1 MQFENSLNA
10 HKSFFMLQSNRGNSL
25 NWLKSIKGKNL
36 SKYKTDDID
45 HMLKKIRRTKP
56 KQIGY
61 VMEDLDEQ
69 IRQLRK
75 AVEYI
80 KIHQSYYISA
90 IETEKQS
97 LYQCTKQLENAKRFS
112 GKNDSSDFSV
122 NLVRN
127 LQRELAL
134 LENNIRAK
142 QKEIEEIRNSPKYF
156 EFIENFVL
164 VERYKRE
171 NEQLEQN
178 EDELKNGE
186 GNSKKLNE
194 KELKSKIHVKENK
207 LGKLSEYLKEIDK
220 EILALKSC
228 KNIEKID
235 KSMNDQDAQNS
246 NEKLHEQESL
256 IIQYKKE
263 IQAVD
268 ETLAKVEENDDAF
281 RTSKKIMAL
290 LAYVKV
296 YMELFH
302 LDNSY
307 IRESLGHLDGTTNYN
322 EISQV
327 LVQAF
332 DMDED
337 TAETILDDFANHF
350 GDYDRKFQIIM
361 FEQEF
366 SGFMIETE
374 ALNAKYPLNNSD
386 IISAIETASDNK
398 QSIKLYHLFQKIS
411 LNNIYAICSFL
422 NDQSNFGMR
431 FSLSLEEMLLEVKQ
445 RPKSIFNNN
454 KLANKLSN
462 EKEDSVESLNGE
474 KIEIKVAEFEA
485 GVDEEDEFLD
495 DF

>member
-1 MQFENSLNA
+1 M
-10 HKSFFMLQSNRGNSL
+10 
-25 NWLKSIKGKNL
+25 
-36 SKYKTDDID
+36 
-45 HMLKKIRRTKP
+45 
-56 KQIGY
+56 
-61 VMEDLDEQ
+61 
-69 IRQLRK
+69 
-75 AVEYI
+75 
-80 KIHQSYYISA
+80 
-90 IETEKQS
+90 
-97 LYQCTKQLENAKRFS
+97 
-112 GKNDSSDFSV
+112 SS
-122 NLVRN
+122 R
-127 LQRELAL
+127 
-134 LENNIRAK
+134 
-142 QKEIEEIRNSPKYF
+142 P
-156 EFIENFVL
+156 
-164 VERYKRE
+164 
-171 NEQLEQN
+171 
-178 EDELKNGE
+178 
-186 GNSKKLNE
+186 
-194 KELKSKIHVKENK
+194 
-207 LGKLSEYLKEIDK
+207 
-220 EILALKSC
+220 
-228 KNIEKID
+228 
-235 KSMNDQDAQNS
+235 
-246 NEKLHEQESL
+246 
-256 IIQYKKE
+256 
-263 IQAVD
+263 
-268 ETLAKVEENDDAF
+268 
-281 RTSKKIMAL
+281 
-290 LAYVKV
+290 
-296 YMELFH
+296 
-302 LDNSY
+302 
-307 IRESLGHLDGTTNYN
+307 ESLGHLDGTTNYN

-374 ALNAKYPLNNSD
+374 ALNTKYPLNNSD

-411 LNNIYAICSFL
+411 LNNIYAICSFI